1 MRREA
6 EKVLRDK
13 VTKESESPGN
23 GVCPASAVL
32 HFALELGDKGEGLL
46 SFSPFQN
53 DYISVRKK
61 LLQPLVKKGWE
72 GLSSAQNPCLEELI
86 LRLLSSFLLPVQPTL
101 TVCVWILAHVAVPIC
116 KCIFFSSIW

>member
-53 DYISVRKK
+53 DYISVRKN
-61 LLQPLVKKGWE
+61 LLQPLVMKGGRASPQPRILVWKS
-72 GLSSAQNPCLEELI
+72 LSLDFCHHFCCRYSP
-86 LRLLSSFLLPVQPTL
+86 
-101 TVCVWILAHVAVPIC
+101 H
-116 KCIFFSSIW
+116 